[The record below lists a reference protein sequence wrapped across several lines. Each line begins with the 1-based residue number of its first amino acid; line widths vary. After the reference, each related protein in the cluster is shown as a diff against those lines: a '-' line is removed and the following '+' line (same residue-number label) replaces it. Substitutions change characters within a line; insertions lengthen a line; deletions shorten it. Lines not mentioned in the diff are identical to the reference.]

1 MSTLLIIG
9 AKSDMAKA
17 AARKFAENGYDLI
30 LAARNSKELEA
41 FANDINIRTQ
51 RRAAVA
57 EVDALAY
64 KTHQKFYESL
74 PQKPDG
80 VLVAVGYL
88 GDQPNAQTDFAE
100 THKIIDSNY
109 TGVVSLL
116 NIIANDFE
124 ARKGGFIVG
133 ISSVA
138 GDRGRQSNYLY
149 GSAKAAFTAYL
160 SGLRNRLAAAN
171 VQVLTVKPGF
181 VDTAMTEG
189 MDLPA
194 KLTAQPETVA
204 DDIFKAVKKGRNVI
218 YTKWIWRW
226 VMLVIKSIPEFV
238 FKKLNL

>member
-30 LAARNSKELEA
+30 LAARNSKELDA

-51 RRAAVA
+51 RQAAVV

-80 VLVAVGYL
+80 VLAAVGYL
-88 GDQPNAQTDFAE
+88 GDQPKAQTDFAE
-100 THKIIDSNY
+100 AHKIIDSNY

-116 NIIANDFE
+116 NIVANDFE
-124 ARKGGFIVG
+124 SRNGGFIVG

-189 MDLPA
+189 LDLPE
-194 KLTAQPETVA
+194 KLTAQPQTVA

-218 YTKWIWRW
+218 YTKYIWRW
-226 VMLVIKSIPEFV
+226 VMLVIKSIPEFI
-238 FKKLNL
+238 FKKLSL